1 MIARLLAC
9 LALTLSL
16 PAGAQEPNAEPV
28 DAAAL
33 FKQLDRNGD
42 GYLSPQEL
50 ASEAAKRGNW
60 IAVDRDRDGCISRA
74 EFGTVPSLA
83 ARTTPPQSSATGG
96 TQPPAAQ
103 TSSR

>member
-1 MIARLLAC
+1 MIARPLAC
-9 LALTLSL
+9 LALILSL
-16 PAGAQEPNAEPV
+16 PAGAQEQNSEPV
-28 DAAAL
+28 DATTL

-60 IAVDRDRDGCISRA
+60 IAVDRDRDGRISRA
-74 EFGTVPSLA
+74 EFGTVPPVA
-83 ARTTPPQSSATGG
+83 ARTAPPQSAATGG
-96 TQPPAAQ
+96 TQPPAQQ

>member
-16 PAGAQEPNAEPV
+16 PAGAQEQNSEPV

-50 ASEAAKRGNW
+50 ASDAAKRGNW
-60 IAVDRDRDGCISRA
+60 IAIDRDRDGRISRA
-74 EFGTVPSLA
+74 EFGTVPMA
-83 ARTTPPQSSATGG
+83 ARNTAPQSAATGG
-96 TQPPAAQ
+96 TQPPAQQ